1 MSFRIRD
8 AAPGDETVVAELILA
23 LAVYEKMADRCQAT
37 PELMRAALF
46 GAAPS
51 CECVLAELDTG
62 RIAGFALFHGTF
74 STFLAKPGLWL
85 EDLFVHADL
94 RGMGIGKALIGHG
107 AKLCVARGLGAT
119 SGRCSTGT
127 RRRSPSTSRWAPTR
141 RRAGTRCAWTGRKTR
156 GPRRGD
162 VDWDAC
168 PRPPRSCWPF
178 PWRSIRSQASGP
190 RVIFPSPSIRRA
202 TPPSRWPAERRS
214 PARCAAGSTRR

>member
-94 RGMGIGKALIGHG
+94 RGLGIGKALIGHG
-107 AKLCVARGLGAT
+107 AKLCVARGLGRYEW
-119 SGRCSTGT
+119 S
-127 RRRSPSTSRWAPTR
+127 
-141 RRAGTRCAWTGRKTR
+141 
-156 GPRRGD
+156 
-162 VDWDAC
+162 VLDWNA
-168 PRPPRSCWPF
+168 
-178 PWRSIRSQASGP
+178 
-190 RVIFPSPSIRRA
+190 PSIAFYESLGAYEKKGWNTMRLDGEKLAALAAA
-202 TPPSRWPAERRS
+202 T
-214 PARCAAGSTRR
+214 